1 CPVVA
6 STSRLRSTRSLGPK
20 ARPLASS
27 LPSSFVARLP
37 PEARM
42 GDGEG
47 VREGPPDHAA
57 RVRAGAPSP
66 RTRCGRGAKEARG
79 AAPNRGAPGL
89 FALSGFEVFGEEVGA
104 ALPGVGGGRRVVR
117 RAVVGVEAV
126 AG

>member
-47 VREGPPDHAA
+47 VREGSPDHAA
-57 RVRAGAPSP
+57 RGRAGAPSP
-66 RTRCGRGAKEARG
+66 RTRCGRAKEGVGRRAKPR
-79 AAPNRGAPGL
+79 RPGF

-104 ALPGVGGGRRVVR
+104 ALPGVGGG
-117 RAVVGVEAV
+117 G
-126 AG
+126 GI